1 MSNLPISSK
10 YRSTPELPIPEDER
24 EALVK
29 RLNKAFSDGA
39 ISSDDYR
46 AFLDRLF
53 AARRLGEL
61 AVIVEALPPMP
72 THDQPAMVQQ
82 GTAVEPGELTPSRAV
97 STRAVVYASAGI
109 VFLILVLAVLVLF
122 LI

>member
-10 YRSTPELPIPEDER
+10 YRSTPGLPIPDDER

-29 RLNKAFSDGA
+29 RLNKAFSDGK
-39 ISSDDYR
+39 INSDDYR

-53 AARRLGEL
+53 AARKLGEL
-61 AVIVEALPPMP
+61 AVIVEALPPAP

-82 GTAVEPGELTPSRAV
+82 GTAVEPGELSPSRAV
-97 STRAVVYASAGI
+97 TTRAVVYATAGTLL
-109 VFLILVLAVLVLF
+109 LILVLAALVFF